1 MSMSLGLKFP
11 DWSVLAQFC
20 RSAVPGANR
29 GETPLLQENSCNCR
43 FNISFLASLRL
54 SDICQ
59 RSRMETSFYDQGLPR
74 NSDVACSRHHVCR

>member
-43 FNISFLASLRL
+43 FNISFLASLRHFRYMSAFPNGNQFL
-54 SDICQ
+54 
-59 RSRMETSFYDQGLPR
+59 
-74 NSDVACSRHHVCR
+74 